1 MSEEVEMPSE
11 LPAMT
16 LEGVVFFPKSMV
28 PLRIF
33 ESRYRQ
39 MLADVLVSH
48 RMFALLGLDE
58 KAARD
63 TDAFEPPLKTASAG
77 IVRICNKN
85 PDGTFHLLLQ
95 GVRRIR
101 VVDIVREE
109 PYRVVK
115 VEPVETV
122 QSQPAPETRSELTN
136 LLEEN
141 RELGGE
147 ATEEMLKFLNPLE
160 DDEVFVD
167 LAAFVLC
174 KETLRKQR
182 LLETLDLAKRADLL
196 VVHLREE
203 NERLR
208 LLNDSMGGLSGD
220 DFAVN

>member
-1 MSEEVEMPSE
+1 MSEEIEMPSE
-11 LPAMT
+11 IPAMT
-16 LEGVVFFPKSMV
+16 LEGVVLFPKSMV

-58 KAARD
+58 KAACD

-122 QSQPAPETRSELTN
+122 QSQPEPETRSELTN

-196 VVHLREE
+196 AVHLREE

-208 LLNDSMGGLSGD
+208 LLNDYMGGLSGD

>member
-122 QSQPAPETRSELTN
+122 QSQPEPETRSELTN

>member
-63 TDAFEPPLKTASAG
+63 TDAFEPPLKTASVG

-122 QSQPAPETRSELTN
+122 QSQPEPETRSELTN

-160 DDEVFVD
+160 DDEAFVD

>member
-85 PDGTFHLLLQ
+85 PDGTSHLLLQ

-122 QSQPAPETRSELTN
+122 QSQPEPETRSELTN